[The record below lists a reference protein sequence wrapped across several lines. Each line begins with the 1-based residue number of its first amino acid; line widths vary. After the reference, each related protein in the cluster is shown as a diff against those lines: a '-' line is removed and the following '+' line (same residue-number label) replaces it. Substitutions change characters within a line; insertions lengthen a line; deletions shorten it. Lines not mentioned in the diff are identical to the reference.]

1 MVICVICGNAVGSSL
16 RRVLHPPS
24 CEGTRAV
31 RDFYVAHVHSF
42 AFDVSGTKQIYVCKK
57 PCFAK
62 LEQAL
67 KHLTKAN
74 ASIVELKAMLPIP
87 STVTP
92 SMSGCSIRSLMN
104 VVEAGTQ
111 TNDRRC
117 DASVQTNATDVIVTT
132 PRRKRLHPDSQVEVP
147 TSPRSTSKRPRVTT
161 RGYGTKRGLTE
172 PSRGAPASKRRRFQ
186 PQTPPASQ
194 HPMTQSS
201 VVKVSDIMIIYS
213 MHVLI
218 VLHFD

>member
-1 MVICVICGNAVGSSL
+1 M
-16 RRVLHPPS
+16 
-24 CEGTRAV
+24 
-31 RDFYVAHVHSF
+31 
-42 AFDVSGTKQIYVCKK
+42 
-57 PCFAK
+57 FAK

-74 ASIVELKAMLPIP
+74 ASIVELKAMLPVP

-92 SMSGCSIRSLMN
+92 SASDCSIGSLMN

-147 TSPRSTSKRPRVTT
+147 TSPRSIWHTQTSQGHYQRPWNQAGSHRA
-161 RGYGTKRGLTE
+161 K
-172 PSRGAPASKRRRFQ
+172 
-186 PQTPPASQ
+186 
-194 HPMTQSS
+194 
-201 VVKVSDIMIIYS
+201 
-213 MHVLI
+213 
-218 VLHFD
+218 